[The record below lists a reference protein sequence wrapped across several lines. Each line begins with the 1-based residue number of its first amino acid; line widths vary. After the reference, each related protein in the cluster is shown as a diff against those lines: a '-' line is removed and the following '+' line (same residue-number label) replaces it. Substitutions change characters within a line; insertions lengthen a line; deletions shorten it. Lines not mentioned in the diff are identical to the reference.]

1 MKKICKVTNSALVSG
16 ALLLS
21 LIGITPVH
29 ALETGDDS
37 SLKNVS
43 NSDSYVSDPH
53 VDERVLSASKKEIL
67 VGKDSAEVIFYF
79 ETLINSDEYVLY
91 QNDVPIGYLVDSGNY
106 AQDGDDIKGD
116 GIYSIK
122 FTVDVT
128 GNNAKPTENSK
139 IVYNTYSVRCG
150 DSLVSNEISIDL
162 ITPFSDQDLIDM
174 SVVDNDIDELV
185 KSDKFKSMNQQEKI
199 DALMELLTT
208 LSENK
213 LVNSIVL
220 SEDRIEFIYSSDA
233 SGMILFS
240 SFGEGIDGII
250 TGDANGDGKL
260 AASDAAFIAKELAEA
275 SINSEKI
282 TAEAYPAMDFNQDG
296 QVTAKD
302 AAATAKYLAEQ
313 SIKQ

>member
-220 SEDRIEFIYSSDA
+220 S
-233 SGMILFS
+233 
-240 SFGEGIDGII
+240 
-250 TGDANGDGKL
+250 
-260 AASDAAFIAKELAEA
+260 
-275 SINSEKI
+275 
-282 TAEAYPAMDFNQDG
+282 
-296 QVTAKD
+296 
-302 AAATAKYLAEQ
+302 
-313 SIKQ
+313 